1 MTIDENLQIPYTD
14 LKSKINKYIR
24 NKWQNSWKNQ
34 TGNKLFQIKPKIG
47 KWGNDLGNTRKKTS
61 CHNQNTF
68 RTHIFNS
75 FLYIKKDKSTKM
87 QMWKPNH
94 NKTYSNG
101 MQNHNQNKTEISQW
115 KRFKRNIQKYRHTK
129 NIQFSQGNKNPQ

>member
-1 MTIDENLQIPYTD
+1 
-14 LKSKINKYIR
+14 
-24 NKWQNSWKNQ
+24 
-34 TGNKLFQIKPKIG
+34 
-47 KWGNDLGNTRKKTS
+47 
-61 CHNQNTF
+61 
-68 RTHIFNS
+68 
-75 FLYIKKDKSTKM
+75 M